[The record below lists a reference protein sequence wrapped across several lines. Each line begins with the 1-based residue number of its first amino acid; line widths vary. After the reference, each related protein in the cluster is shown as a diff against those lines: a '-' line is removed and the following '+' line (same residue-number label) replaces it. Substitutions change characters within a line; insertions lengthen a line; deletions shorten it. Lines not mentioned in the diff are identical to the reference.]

1 MAREPADVQEGLGYV
16 TVRPGIF
23 VVALILTLAPA
34 VPGPRP
40 GSAAERTPG
49 EKVFFD
55 QGCHGCHTVGKAGTP
70 IGPDLSRIGSKR
82 SREYLVGWLKDPAA
96 QAPRAHMPRIRL
108 SNAEIARLATYLSEL
123 R

>member
-1 MAREPADVQEGLGYV
+1 MRSRILVV
-16 TVRPGIF
+16 T
-23 VVALILTLAPA
+23 LILALAQA
-34 VPGPRP
+34 VLGTRP

-70 IGPDLSRIGSKR
+70 IGPDLSRIGAKH
-82 SREYLVGWLKDPAA
+82 SRDYLVGWLKDPTM
-96 QAPRAHMPRIRL
+96 QKPRAHMPRIQL
-108 SNAEIARLATYLSEL
+108 STVEIERLATYLSEL